1 MEKSKLVLL
10 TGVVALILVIVSSL
24 APLNDEKHYS
34 DEVWP
39 RNTTTQTEVKS

>member
-24 APLNDEKHYS
+24 APLNEEKHYS

-39 RNTTTQTEVKS
+39 RHTNIQAEVKL